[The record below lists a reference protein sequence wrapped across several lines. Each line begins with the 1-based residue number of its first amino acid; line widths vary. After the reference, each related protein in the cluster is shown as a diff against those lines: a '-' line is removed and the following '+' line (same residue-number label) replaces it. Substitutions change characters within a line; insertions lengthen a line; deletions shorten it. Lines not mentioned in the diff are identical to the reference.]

1 MMAGREIERAA
12 QKNIVYSKLGFGKE
26 CGVVTIKG
34 VDGHVFDL
42 ELPVGR
48 RFSRHL
54 DNILSRR
61 VSVKE
66 AAPSHNDPIENPQK
80 KIQLLRTRTRVFK
93 ILR

>member
-1 MMAGREIERAA
+1 MMAGREIERAS
-12 QKNIVYSKLGFGKE
+12 QKNIVYSKLVVGKE

-66 AAPSHNDPIENPQK
+66 AAPSHNDPIENPHK
-80 KIQLLRTRTRVFK
+80 DTIT
-93 ILR
+93 